1 MANLRKYF
9 IPVLIIFHVIGLVLF
24 LYVPDFVKLSYM
36 NIALCGLLVFL
47 DRNVSV
53 KGLFAGLIVI
63 AGGFTVELIGVQT
76 GLLFGE
82 YAYGSALGPKLMGVP
97 LIIGVN
103 WLAIVLA
110 SIGVIGAFKLKPT
123 LAAVFAG
130 ALSTA
135 MDYLIEPV
143 AIRFDFW
150 SWTGTVIPLWNY
162 ICWFIFCTIFA
173 YLCIKWWG
181 NSNKTGAGLYVI
193 WLLFF
198 GILNF
203 V

>member
-1 MANLRKYF
+1 MAKLRKYF
-9 IPVLIIFHVIGLVLF
+9 IPILIIFHVIGLALF
-24 LYVPDFVKLSYM
+24 LYVPEFVKLSYM

-47 DRNVSV
+47 DKNITARSLV
-53 KGLFAGLIVI
+53 AALIVI

-110 SIGVIGAFKLKPT
+110 SIGFIGSFKLKPG

-150 SWTGTVIPLWNY
+150 SWTGTVIPVWNY

-181 NSNKTGAGLYVI
+181 NKNKTGAGLYVI
-193 WLLFF
+193 WLVFF

>member
-24 LYVPDFVKLSYM
+24 LYVPEFVKLSYM

-47 DRNVSV
+47 DKNITA
-53 KGLFAGLIVI
+53 KGLVAALVVI
-63 AGGFTVELIGVQT
+63 AGGFAVELIGVQT

-110 SIGVIGAFKLKPT
+110 SIGVIGSFKLKP
-123 LAAVFAG
+123 
-130 ALSTA
+130 
-135 MDYLIEPV
+135 
-143 AIRFDFW
+143 
-150 SWTGTVIPLWNY
+150 
-162 ICWFIFCTIFA
+162 
-173 YLCIKWWG
+173 
-181 NSNKTGAGLYVI
+181 
-193 WLLFF
+193 
-198 GILNF
+198 
-203 V
+203 